1 MQACARRAASNNT
14 NAAERTCER
23 NADRPA
29 DAPSRPGPVGAPL
42 QPRLP
47 ASPTRPRTPKALP
60 ARRSSALSTTTTA
73 AAVHN
78 NNSQRDEGCAPA
90 AADSQL
96 RMAEETLR
104 QVRHNLSRTL
114 PARLMTTLL
123 GYDNG

>member
-47 ASPTRPRTPKALP
+47 ASPTRPRTPGAKPA
-60 ARRSSALSTTTTA
+60 ARRSSALS
-73 AAVHN
+73 
-78 NNSQRDEGCAPA
+78 NSQRIESGAPGA

-104 QVRHNLSRTL
+104 QVRQSGKLARSLSV
-114 PARLMTTLL
+114 RLMMLIMMTA
-123 GYDNG
+123 